1 MDAKIDIG
9 QYLKFQKKSA
19 DLYTKIIEA
28 AALRVGLTKPEAD
41 ILLFFANNKEY
52 TTAADAVRMR
62 GLSKGHVSKA
72 VEKLSGKNLITVRTG
87 GEDRRFQHIEL
98 DPSAGERI
106 AALQA
111 AQQEYVRILLRDFTA
126 EETAALMKLLYKIS
140 ENCKIIVKYK

>member
-111 AQQEYVRILLRDFTA
+111 AQQEYVRILLRGFTA

-140 ENCKIIVKYK
+140 ENCQSIVKYK

>member
-126 EETAALMKLLYKIS
+126 EETAALMKLLCKIS
-140 ENCKIIVKYK
+140 ENCQIIVKYE